1 MASIA
6 LAPTA
11 CDIQFSRTGVVN
23 ANGSVAGE
31 LRIGVQKWPT
41 MERGADYTFVRKGV
55 YTLLMCTKVSGRAVN
70 CLCFSD
76 SLAISRHLIHDA
88 KDDDYKQITGCIAPG
103 RGADRSSVHG
113 SADAMIDI
121 FAALGGFFMW
131 KKVTILVENNIRGD
145 ETKEQWIRRREAE
158 AAQQPGR

>member
-76 SLAISRHLIHDA
+76 SPAISQHLIHDA
-88 KDDDYKQITGCIAPG
+88 KDDDYRQITGCIAPG
-103 RGADRSSVHG
+103 RGADRSGAATIAGFQPPPAPRHVG
-113 SADAMIDI
+113 PRSAR
-121 FAALGGFFMW
+121 LRW
-131 KKVTILVENNIRGD
+131 R
-145 ETKEQWIRRREAE
+145 
-158 AAQQPGR
+158 